1 MARVTK
7 APRWAWCPTC
17 REWVG
22 AIWIE
27 VYTYHG
33 RDLVRLPYQGSIR
46 NPART
51 DVLGWKEQAE

>member
-22 AIWIE
+22 AIPPM
-27 VYTYHG
+27 
-33 RDLVRLPYQGSIR
+33 LPPFWSLDKAAGLHIHKVERVTLAQ
-46 NPART
+46 
-51 DVLGWKEQAE
+51 VLSWR